1 MRSDP
6 LPQRPGRPIRTPRAS
21 APATSTDALWRLVHA
36 ERAALA
42 RDLATLSPADWRH
55 STLCEEW
62 TVEEVTAHLSA
73 GASVGRFQWIRSML
87 LAGFRPSL
95 HNHRRMVEHR
105 GASPDETLDRFRAA
119 VGLSTAPSS
128 DLPAYLGEVVVHA
141 QDIRQPLGIA
151 TRPRIDALLPV
162 ARFFVAR
169 DFTVASRRNASG
181 LRLEADDAPFA
192 VGDGP
197 DVRGSL
203 LALVMCLAGR
213 PAYLDELEGPG
224 VPVLRGRIAGGD

>member
-1 MRSDP
+1 MH
-6 LPQRPGRPIRTPRAS
+6 TPRAA
-21 APATSTDALWRLVHA
+21 APATGTAALWSLVHA

-42 RDLATLSPADWRH
+42 RDLATLSAEEWRH
-55 STLCEEW
+55 STLCERW

-73 GASVGRFQWIRSML
+73 GASVGRSQWIRSML
-87 LAGFRPSL
+87 LAGFRPHL
-95 HNHRRMVEHR
+95 HNQRRVAEHR
-105 GASPDETLDRFRAA
+105 GASPAETLGRFRAV

-141 QDIRQPLGIA
+141 QDIRQPLGIK
-151 TRPRIDALLPV
+151 TRPGIDALLPV

-169 DFTVASRRNASG
+169 DFTVASRRAASG

-197 DVRGSL
+197 EVRGNL

-213 PAYLDELEGPG
+213 PAYLGELEGPG
-224 VPVLRGRIAGGD
+224 VPVLRARIAVDD